1 MSTGAKVG
9 ALGVLSVLLLATA
22 SDAATQRKV
31 QGIITDVE
39 SASVTITPGQGR
51 TTVTGQVDAKRTHIV
66 LDGHAARVADLK
78 VTYKAKGDLGLDDV
92 WVTLVAASAR

>member
-1 MSTGAKVG
+1 MRGRARLG
-9 ALGVLSVLLLATA
+9 ALGALSVLLLASG

-39 SASVTITPGQGR
+39 TASVTISPMQGKS
-51 TTVTGQVDAKRTHIV
+51 TVTGQVDGRKTRIV
-66 LDGHAARVADLK
+66 LDGHAARLADLK
-78 VTYKAKGDLGLDDV
+78 VTYKAKGELGLDDV

>member
-1 MSTGAKVG
+1 MRTGAKVG
-9 ALGVLSVLLLATA
+9 ALGFLAALLLAGT

-39 SASVTITPGQGR
+39 SASVTISPMQGR
-51 TTVTGQVDAKRTHIV
+51 STVTGQVDAKRTRIV

-92 WVTLVAASAR
+92 WVTLVAGSAK

>member
-9 ALGVLSVLLLATA
+9 ALGVLSVLLVAGA

-39 SASVTITPGQGR
+39 SGSVTITPGQGR
-51 TTVTGQVDAKRTHIV
+51 ATVTGQVDAKKTRIV
-66 LDGHAARVADLK
+66 LDGHSARVADLK

-92 WVTLVAASAR
+92 WVTLVAGSAR

>member
-1 MSTGAKVG
+1 MRRGASVG
-9 ALGVLSVLLLATA
+9 ALGVVSVLLLATA

-39 SASVTITPGQGR
+39 SASVTISPVQGR
-51 TTVTGQVDAKRTHIV
+51 STVTGQVDGKRTRIV
-66 LDGHAARVADLK
+66 LDGHPARVADLK

-92 WVTLVAASAR
+92 WVTLTAASAK